1 VPEGRYRVWDGDGA
15 VVGTED
21 FRCAP
26 GPAGWRYVAAIET
39 HGAPPTS
46 LDLVVDAGWR
56 IALVRIDNGVH
67 ELLLEAAGDDAL
79 RGARDG
85 APIDVAYGRD
95 LHLDVF
101 TPATNAVTCRR
112 LDGTAEIDVVYV
124 DPDEL
129 QPRRVRQRYERH
141 ADERVA
147 TPAGSFDA
155 TRWTFT
161 SLDSG
166 WSADLWV
173 AGDVVVRYER
183 LFDLERYEPGASGP
197 RLV

>member
-1 VPEGRYRVWDGDGA
+1 MPEGRYRVADGEGA
-15 VVGTED
+15 VVGSED

-26 GPAGWRYVAAIET
+26 GPAGWRYVASIEALD
-39 HGAPPTS
+39 APPTA

-56 IALVRIDNGVH
+56 VARVRIDNGVH
-67 ELLLEAAGDDAL
+67 DVTLAAVGDASL
-79 RGARDG
+79 SGVRDG
-85 APIDVAYGRD
+85 ETIEIPYGPD

-112 LDGTAEIDVVYV
+112 LVGTTEIDVVYLDPV
-124 DPDEL
+124 DLRPS
-129 QPRRVRQRYERH
+129 RVRQRYEHRG
-141 ADERVA
+141 DERLA
-147 TPAGSFDA
+147 TPVGVFDA

-161 SLDSG
+161 ALDSG

-173 AGDVVVRYER
+173 AGDIVVRYET
-183 LFDLERYEPGASGP
+183 LFELERYEPGVSGP